1 MRKPHYVTNAESK
14 IKDHVAFF
22 KDMKR
27 DKTNAKMFDKE
38 PVIFFKN
45 RPTDYDYDAHLDCG
59 DQRGQGVALRHRS
72 PNKKHQQK
80 SKKPHQATVV
90 SENLP
95 SSIE

>member
-1 MRKPHYVTNAESK
+1 VRKPHYVAKAESK

-45 RPTDYDYDAHLDCG
+45 RPTDYDYDAHLDG
-59 DQRGQGVALRHRS
+59 GNQIG
-72 PNKKHQQK
+72 
-80 SKKPHQATVV
+80 
-90 SENLP
+90 
-95 SSIE
+95 